1 MDYGLYEITSQ
12 GWLVRQISQIWFG
25 ALYRKK
31 NSPTQMNWRILLSIF
46 LTINEKLRLT
56 S

>member
-1 MDYGLYEITSQ
+1 MGYGLYEITSQ

-31 NSPTQMNWRILLSIF
+31 KFANS
-46 LTINEKLRLT
+46 NELANFAWHIPDD
-56 S
+56 